1 MGLILPNLKGG
12 ISEFGG
18 GYLASGANS
27 AVKMGGMYY
36 ADGKGNITKMFA
48 TASNGGGGD
57 DNLMFADTDF
67 VLFKD
72 FTLKITAPE
81 STFTNSIYTNKNVY
95 QNGITLSKN
104 IADCPNGI
112 QLNFNVLGKFA
123 GAATA
128 GWNGT
133 DWNAPQ
139 IYLID
144 SNGNPLTNLQVP
156 KTIADS
162 GSSAA
167 IDIIFK
173 GPSVRMALTFYF
185 NITNNVLKIYGS
197 FDGSYGGDLTNKYYY
212 VPVIHSITSY

>member
-1 MGLILPNLKGG
+1 MGLILPDLKGNV
-12 ISEFGG
+12 SEFGG
-18 GYLASGANS
+18 GYKADGAGNV
-27 AVKMGGMYY
+27 VKIGGMYF
-36 ADGKGNITKMFA
+36 ADGNGNITKMFA
-48 TASNGGGGD
+48 LASNSGGGD

-67 VLFKD
+67 VMFKD
-72 FTLKITAPE
+72 FSLKIIAPGN
-81 STFTNSIYTNKNVY
+81 TFTNNTYTNRNVY
-95 QNGITLSKN
+95 QNGITLSKKVS
-104 IADCPNGI
+104 DCPNGV
-112 QLNFNVLGKFA
+112 QLNFNVVSEFTGS
-123 GAATA
+123 ATA

-133 DWNAPQ
+133 DWNAPR

-167 IDIIFK
+167 INIIFK
-173 GPSVRMALTFYF
+173 GPSVIMAWTFYF

-197 FDGSYGGDLTNKYYY
+197 FNGSYGGDVTNKYYY

>member
-18 GYLASGANS
+18 GYLASGTNS

-81 STFTNSIYTNKNVY
+81 STFTNSTYTNKNVY
-95 QNGITLSKN
+95 QNGITLSKKVS
-104 IADCPNGI
+104 DCPNGI
-112 QLNFNVLGKFA
+112 QLNFNVIHSYD
-123 GAATA
+123 GAEVA

-133 DWNAPQ
+133 DWNAPYN
-139 IYLID
+139 IYLVD
-144 SNGNPLTNLQVP
+144 SADNALSYLQIP

-162 GSSAA
+162 GNSLSQDIRFYISQSSSRAQ
-167 IDIIFK
+167 
-173 GPSVRMALTFYF
+173 TFYI
-185 NITNNVLKIYGS
+185 NITNNVLKMFGS
-197 FDGSYGGDLTNKYYY
+197 FDAGNNYHY

>member
-1 MGLILPNLKGG
+1 MGLILPDLKGN
-12 ISEFGG
+12 ITEFGG

-81 STFTNSIYTNKNVY
+81 STFTNSTYTNKNVY

-112 QLNFNVLGKFA
+112 QLNFNVIGTY
-123 GAATA
+123 GAQLA

-133 DWNAPQ
+133 DWNAPSNLYLRDISNNVISFIQ
-139 IYLID
+139 I
-144 SNGNPLTNLQVP
+144 P
-156 KTIADS
+156 KTIADTGNS
-162 GSSAA
+162 KSIGFKFFTPFVGSS
-167 IDIIFK
+167 INVMFFI
-173 GPSVRMALTFYF
+173 
-185 NITNNVLKIYGS
+185 NIANNGLKI
-197 FDGSYGGDLTNKYYY
+197 FGSYGSNNYYY

>member
-1 MGLILPNLKGG
+1 MGLILPDLKGG

-48 TASNGGGGD
+48 MASKGGGNN
-57 DNLMFADTDF
+57 NLMFADTDF
-67 VLFKD
+67 VLFRD
-72 FTLKITAPE
+72 YTLKITAPG
-81 STFTNSIYTNKNVY
+81 STFTNGTYTNRNVY

-104 IADCPNGI
+104 IADCPTGI
-112 QLNFNVLGKFA
+112 QLNFNVTGNY
-123 GAATA
+123 GAQTA

-133 DWNAPQ
+133 DWNAPSNLYLRNESNSVISFMQ
-139 IYLID
+139 I
-144 SNGNPLTNLQVP
+144 P

-162 GSSAA
+162 GSYTKTSFNFF
-167 IDIIFK
+167 IPFQGIVGQQVTSYI
-173 GPSVRMALTFYF
+173 
-185 NITNNVLKIYGS
+185 NITNNVLKIFGS
-197 FDGSYGGDLTNKYYY
+197 FDGPYNGGYQY